1 MYGRGNNVSTQAQ
14 TVQIQAKNLYV
25 AIINGRSKG
34 GDRYIKRGA
43 ARRAAVTGKRAAAM
57 TAAVTGYRGRP
68 LQAAVTESGRWR
80 WRCQRPLQETTVT
93 GGRHRKRPVPVQP
106 AVTGSG
112 IRRWQR
118 PLHTQCPEAGCLNN
132 KRSTVVRGV
141 RD

>member
-1 MYGRGNNVSTQAQ
+1 MVVKGEGNKSQADKYMAVNNTLMVTNHYRIFQ
-14 TVQIQAKNLYV
+14 Y
-25 AIINGRSKG
+25 
-34 GDRYIKRGA
+34 RYIKRGA

-118 PLHTQCPEAGCLNN
+118 PLHKQCPEAGCLNN